1 MFLTSGICAITGLKI
16 LIKLIEEIC
25 RSKVCQNKSHQQN
38 FKCISIFMQSLCF
51 LAAQPCDVIF
61 SLKNLL
67 KSCWVWKNFQQNYFM
82 LKIWTQRNRNIRCFE
97 QDQHASSSV
106 PETMHTNWPFCN
118 LWLITVDC
126 WTKMQRFC
134 CPAQH
139 ILHFI
144 SLAMNLLH
152 YLLQHINRM
161 DSNMYVLSPCHE
173 KRKSFDIYLSVFNSK
188 PHLEKFV

>member
-1 MFLTSGICAITGLKI
+1 
-16 LIKLIEEIC
+16 
-25 RSKVCQNKSHQQN
+25 
-38 FKCISIFMQSLCF
+38 
-51 LAAQPCDVIF
+51 
-61 SLKNLL
+61 
-67 KSCWVWKNFQQNYFM
+67 M

-134 CPAQH
+134 CHAQH

-161 DSNMYVLSPCHE
+161 DLNMYVLSPCHK
-173 KRKSFDIYLSVFNSK
+173 KRKSFDIYLSVFNPNLNPTSRNSSSK
-188 PHLEKFV
+188 HDCAICLTMSHGKLSTIVII